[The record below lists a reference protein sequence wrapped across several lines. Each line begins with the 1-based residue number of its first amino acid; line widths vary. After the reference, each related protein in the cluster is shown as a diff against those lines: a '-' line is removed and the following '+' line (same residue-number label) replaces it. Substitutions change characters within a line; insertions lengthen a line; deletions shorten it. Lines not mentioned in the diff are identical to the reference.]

1 MESLGHNHKVI
12 PWMLCTKHS
21 ALHLIIVI
29 MIFFSSNWFSWL
41 KTRQKV
47 LMFVAASVK
56 VMFLALYGFL
66 YSTMPSGG
74 STKGSWTKP
83 SGLAAN
89 HGCSSEIY
97 QAALSGCC
105 VDVALSCNKYCSLQ
119 ASSWTVPLHFQGI

>member
-12 PWMLCTKHS
+12 PWTLCTKHS
-21 ALHLIIVI
+21 ALHLVIVI
-29 MIFFSSNWFSWL
+29 MIFFSSNWFSLL

-89 HGCSSEIY
+89 HGCSSDKY
-97 QAALSGCC
+97 RAALSGCF
-105 VDVALSCNKYCSLQ
+105 VLVMLLSFVINISRYKHLLGLF
-119 ASSWTVPLHFQGI
+119 PIL